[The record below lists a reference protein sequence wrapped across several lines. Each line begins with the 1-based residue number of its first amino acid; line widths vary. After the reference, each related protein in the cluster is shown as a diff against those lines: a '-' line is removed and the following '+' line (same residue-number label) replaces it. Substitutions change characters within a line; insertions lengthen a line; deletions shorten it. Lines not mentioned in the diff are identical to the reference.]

1 MADEVSAEA
10 LTALQSAVA
19 ALLPAAVPAGI
30 SRSVRVMPRRV
41 RPLGLGGYIGL
52 HREPD
57 ASLYGRRVDARVDV
71 DVAGGSDDVASG
83 YAATLSGQILAQ
95 TPTEFA
101 QRGFHRVRGVD
112 VDSRRALAFDVD
124 FEYVRTPVAGEGV
137 INELALDTFNNMTPY
152 RTRSVAAFAG
162 SALAFE
168 AVPLADFSP
177 FTDAAAAPP
186 AAWAFD
192 AAAPAALVQTAA
204 TASGTLTLDDAE
216 KGGAQLLWRPR
227 GAALDLP
234 RFVVSVTFRSGG
246 PDGVGVVF
254 HRRAADDFSFFL
266 ASQSNNYHLFGRR
279 TPGGWS
285 VIASTTAGFTPGAVQ
300 RLVVGAYDGQLFAEL
315 GERRTL
321 SASTTPALGGEI
333 ALLTHG
339 NATARFLAG
348 RLMELI

>member
-10 LTALQSAVA
+10 LTALQSAVV

-30 SRSVRVMPRRV
+30 TRSVRVLPRHV
-41 RPLGLGGYIGL
+41 RPLGLGGYVGL
-52 HREPD
+52 HRQPD

-71 DVAGGSDDVASG
+71 DVAGGSDELASG

-124 FEYVRTPVAGEGV
+124 FEYVRIPVAGEGV
-137 INELALDTFNNMTPY
+137 INELALDTFNNVTPY
-152 RTRSVAAFAG
+152 RTRPVAAFAG

-168 AVPLADFSP
+168 ALLLADFAP
-177 FTDAAAAPP
+177 FTDPQAAPP
-186 AAWAFD
+186 AVWAFD

-204 TASGTLTLDDAE
+204 TVGGPLDLADAQ
-216 KGGAQLLWRPR
+216 KAGAQLLWRPR
-227 GAALDLP
+227 GAPLDLT
-234 RFVVSVTFRSGG
+234 RFVAIVNFRSAG
-246 PDGVGVVF
+246 PDGVGLVF
-254 HRRAADDFSFFL
+254 HRRADDDFCFFI
-266 ASQSNNYHLFGRR
+266 ASQRHGYHLFGRR
-279 TPGGWS
+279 TPAGWQT
-285 VIASTTAGFTPGAVQ
+285 VASAAAGFTPGADQ
-300 RLVVGAYDGQLFAEL
+300 RLVVGAYDGQWFAEL

-321 SASTTPALGGEI
+321 SATTTPAAGGEI
-333 ALLTHG
+333 ALFTHG
-339 NATARFLAG
+339 NSTVRFLAG